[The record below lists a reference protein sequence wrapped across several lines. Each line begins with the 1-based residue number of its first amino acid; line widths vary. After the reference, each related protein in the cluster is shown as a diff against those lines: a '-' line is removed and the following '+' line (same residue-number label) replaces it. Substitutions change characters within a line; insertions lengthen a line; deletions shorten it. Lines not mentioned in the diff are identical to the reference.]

1 MRGIIGCALCDGVAA
16 MHCES
21 DQASLCWNCDAKV
34 HGANF
39 LVARHTRVLLCRH
52 CQENTPWKA
61 SGARLSPTVSVCVRC
76 AAGGMA
82 SSAVGEGEDHCE
94 GAGGERA
101 AAEEEDRGDDVSDT
115 EEDGED
121 DEEEGENQVV
131 PWSSLTSPPPATSS
145 SGEESSST
153 ERSGSCLSKRPREN
167 DDFASQDFI
176 SSSSSRWHHLVASSP
191 PPPAS
196 FPSRSA
202 SPAFPS
208 SYSSK
213 KGRRSLLETTPPH
226 SSAEIAGNHMPSPGD
241 RSRFSPPS
249 DLMADHSGG

>member
-82 SSAVGEGEDHCE
+82 SSAVEEGEDHCE
-94 GAGGERA
+94 GAGGGR
-101 AAEEEDRGDDVSDT
+101 AAEEEEEDHGDDVSDT

-167 DDFASQDFI
+167 DDFASQVD
-176 SSSSSRWHHLVASSP
+176 
-191 PPPAS
+191 
-196 FPSRSA
+196 
-202 SPAFPS
+202 
-208 SYSSK
+208 
-213 KGRRSLLETTPPH
+213 
-226 SSAEIAGNHMPSPGD
+226 
-241 RSRFSPPS
+241 
-249 DLMADHSGG
+249 